1 MRSRI
6 DLRCNSIKKELQ
18 GLSQNYQMEIR
29 KREKFLLDRLDVIR
43 MRKVGVLDTQC
54 ADLTVAQTSMKTMT
68 EQLTLCSTNGHEM
81 KLIKTTNDAMESF
94 KGQFCIFK
102 KPITVHSTLFEGYLG
117 EI

>member
-6 DLRCNSIKKELQ
+6 DLRCNSIKNELQ

-29 KREKFLLDRLDVIR
+29 KREKFLLDRLDLIR
-43 MRKVGVLDTQC
+43 MRKVAVLDTQC
-54 ADLTVAQTSMKTMT
+54 ADLIVAQTSMKTMT
-68 EQLTLCSTNGHEM
+68 EQLTLCSTNGHET

-102 KPITVHSTLFEGYLG
+102 SHFYIEP
-117 EI
+117 